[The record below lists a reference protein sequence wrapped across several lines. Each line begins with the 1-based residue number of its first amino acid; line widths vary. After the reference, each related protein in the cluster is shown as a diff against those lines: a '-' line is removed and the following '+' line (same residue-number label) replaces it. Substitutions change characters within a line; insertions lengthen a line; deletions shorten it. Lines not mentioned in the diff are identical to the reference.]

1 MTVEDEII
9 PVDDVGADIRA
20 AAESLGTK
28 LSSADAVSPPSD
40 ATEVPEVAQSDR
52 ARDASGKFIPK
63 TVEQSAPETV
73 SDADQKTEQP
83 EQQSSAATPPSFLS
97 AEAKAE
103 WAKTPAA
110 VQAAFLKRDAD
121 ANEGGRQWSEQKQ
134 HIEQAIA
141 PLHELSQQNGIP
153 WQEGLNRLLTVE
165 NSLRNPATAPQMVQ
179 QLAHA
184 YGVDL
189 AALVNGSPQPQ
200 RPNTAPQ
207 FDPSVIPQIV
217 EQTVSQRLAAWQ
229 QDQALN
235 GEITGF
241 ASAKT
246 PDGQIAHP
254 HFNAVRPTM
263 GLLLQNGQATTM
275 QEAYDKAIWLTP
287 ETRPQPQVQ
296 VNQQQQVQKARNAA
310 VSPKGAP
317 VNGVAK
323 PKGFDAAQSL
333 TDDIREA
340 AAMVSRH

>member
-1 MTVEDEII
+1 MIDDEII

-40 ATEVPEVAQSDR
+40 AVEVPEVAQSER

-63 TVEQSAPETV
+63 VEPSAPETV
-73 SDADQKTEQP
+73 SDAGQQTEQP

-121 ANEGGRQWSEQKQ
+121 ANEGGRQWSEQRQ
-134 HIEQAIA
+134 HLERAIA
-141 PLHELSQQNGIP
+141 PLHELSQQNGLP

-179 QLAHA
+179 QLAQA

-200 RPNTAPQ
+200 RQNTSQ

-217 EQTVSQRLAAWQ
+217 EQTVTQRLAAWQ
-229 QDQALN
+229 QDQTLN

-241 ASAKT
+241 ASAKG
-246 PDGQIAHP
+246 PDGQPAHP
-254 HFNAVRPTM
+254 HFNAVRLDM
-263 GLLLQNGQATTM
+263 GLLLQNGKASTM

-287 ETRPQPQVQ
+287 ETRPQPQIQ
-296 VNQQQQVQKARNAA
+296 ANQQQQVIRAKNAA

-317 VNGVAK
+317 VNGVTK

-340 AAMVSRH
+340 IAMGSRH

>member
-1 MTVEDEII
+1 MNDDEII

-20 AAESLGTK
+20 AAESLGSK

-40 ATEVPEVAQSDR
+40 AVEVPEVAQSER

-63 TVEQSAPETV
+63 VEPSAPETV
-73 SDADQKTEQP
+73 SDAGQQTEQP

-121 ANEGGRQWSEQKQ
+121 ANEGGRQWSEQRQ
-134 HIEQAIA
+134 QLERAIA
-141 PLHELSQQNGIP
+141 PLHELSQQNGLP

-179 QLAHA
+179 QLAQA

-200 RPNTAPQ
+200 RQNTSQ
-207 FDPSVIPQIV
+207 FDPSVII
-217 EQTVSQRLAAWQ
+217 SQAREEARKQVAEELESRE
-229 QDQALN
+229 LN
-235 GEITGF
+235 STIANFGIAKD
-241 ASAKT
+241 AS
-246 PDGQIAHP
+246 GQPLHP
-254 HFNAVRPTM
+254 HFEALKPVM
-263 GLLLQNGQATTM
+263 GFLLSNKQATTM

-287 ETRPQPQVQ
+287 ETRPQPQIQ
-296 VNQQQQVQKARNAA
+296 ANQQQQVIRAKNAA

-317 VNGVAK
+317 VNGVTK

-340 AAMVSRH
+340 IAMGSRH